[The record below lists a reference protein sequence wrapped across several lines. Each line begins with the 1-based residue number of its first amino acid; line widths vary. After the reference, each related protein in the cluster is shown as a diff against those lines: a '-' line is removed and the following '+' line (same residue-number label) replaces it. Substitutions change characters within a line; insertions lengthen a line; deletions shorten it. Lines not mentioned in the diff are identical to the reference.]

1 MQLVCLC
8 LRAITCNSVW
18 MPGSSSLWLC
28 PKSPSSK
35 HSCHS
40 WLCWNIGGIYNNIMT
55 EKGCKIRHLV
65 VLRTSNRA
73 ATMLCRLTSIVWQA
87 AVTYIS
93 ICLCQS
99 VHCQFV
105 FQFVFPPQTVTPP
118 VRPSICVSA
127 CLSARLCV
135 GMRVCSP
142 RYPSLI
148 AKCCMF
154 IRLPCFGAHPGETL
168 RRLIRGWAHVK
179 LIASQRRSFWQWYWW
194 MGR

>member
-40 WLCWNIGGIYNNIMT
+40 WLCWNIGGIYNNTMT

-73 ATMLCRLTSIVWQA
+73 ATMLCRLTSLVWQA

-93 ICLCQS
+93 ICLS
-99 VHCQFV
+99 VSLSTASLSSSLFFRLRQLLHLCGH
-105 FQFVFPPQTVTPP
+105 PSAYPP
-118 VRPSICVSA
+118 VYLRACVSA
-127 CLSARLCV
+127 CVSARLAIH
-135 GMRVCSP
+135 
-142 RYPSLI
+142 L
-148 AKCCMF
+148 
-154 IRLPCFGAHPGETL
+154 
-168 RRLIRGWAHVK
+168 W
-179 LIASQRRSFWQWYWW
+179 
-194 MGR
+194 